1 MPVSLDTASF
11 EIGLKTALAKKKDK
25 KAKKRKKAKK
35 DKKAKRDKREKREK
49 NCTRDQPCNDAN
61 ENRKDEGK
69 GKGKRN
75 RINSLRPGRNPPY
88 FVRFLHILKV
98 VIADTTHTRCFGEYY
113 SFIYL
118 MAFDGKPETADY

>member
-1 MPVSLDTASF
+1 MTFRRILAVSLFAIFVTGGTAVPVSLDTASF

-25 KAKKRKKAKK
+25 KAKKGKKAKK

-69 GKGKRN
+69 GKGK
-75 RINSLRPGRNPPY
+75 
-88 FVRFLHILKV
+88 K
-98 VIADTTHTRCFGEYY
+98 E
-113 SFIYL
+113 
-118 MAFDGKPETADY
+118 

>member
-1 MPVSLDTASF
+1 MTFRRILAVSLFAIFVTGGTAVPVSLDTASF

-25 KAKKRKKAKK
+25 KAKKGKKAKK

-88 FVRFLHILKV
+88 FVRFLHILKS
-98 VIADTTHTRCFGEYY
+98 CNC
-113 SFIYL
+113 
-118 MAFDGKPETADY
+118 